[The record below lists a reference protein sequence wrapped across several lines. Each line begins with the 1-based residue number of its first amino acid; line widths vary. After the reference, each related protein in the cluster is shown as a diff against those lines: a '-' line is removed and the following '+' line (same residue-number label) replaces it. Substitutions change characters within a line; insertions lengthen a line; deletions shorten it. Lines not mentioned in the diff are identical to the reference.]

1 MYNIWWWDWMC
12 KQFIHENQKKREEE
26 KLCVIYNWNTH
37 EAFQRAYQHLQKNYD
52 NKHYDNKQISGLIRL
67 LYLNHHGL
75 SNEYTREIKSW
86 KDLHIAFKQS
96 IKGDVK
102 IIAGYIIVEVR

>member
-26 KLCVIYNWNTH
+26 KLCVIYN
-37 EAFQRAYQHLQKNYD
+37 